1 MLQNHIQAGNGFAV
15 VDVSS
20 YGDLEDEQRHQLTR
34 SLARAFG
41 NYVIHHSAHLKQD
54 LVTDIR
60 DKGFRFTSAQ
70 NQSINNSIQEAVE
83 HTESSELE
91 EPIRMFM
98 LSCIYL
104 ADGVGANK
112 LVNPYTLV
120 QRMKMQHL
128 EYVERLTQPY
138 VFDTARGEKM
148 ITPIQSVEG
157 NGNLHFRWMRA
168 FLENGKSQ
176 TTHWDETTDKMIGW
190 ISEEI
195 KSLRIRVQLARG
207 DIGSFNNR
215 ASMHVRDSYENHP
228 DYEPCWLLRS

>member
-1 MLQNHIQAGNGFAV
+1 VLQNHIQAGNGFAV

-41 NYVIHHSAHLKQD
+41 K
-54 LVTDIR
+54 
-60 DKGFRFTSAQ
+60 
-70 NQSINNSIQEAVE
+70 
-83 HTESSELE
+83 
-91 EPIRMFM
+91 
-98 LSCIYL
+98 
-104 ADGVGANK
+104 
-112 LVNPYTLV
+112 
-120 QRMKMQHL
+120 
-128 EYVERLTQPY
+128 
-138 VFDTARGEKM
+138 
-148 ITPIQSVEG
+148 
-157 NGNLHFRWMRA
+157 MRA
-168 FLENGKSQ
+168 CLENGKSQ

-228 DYEPCWLLRS
+228 DYEPCWLLRSWFR